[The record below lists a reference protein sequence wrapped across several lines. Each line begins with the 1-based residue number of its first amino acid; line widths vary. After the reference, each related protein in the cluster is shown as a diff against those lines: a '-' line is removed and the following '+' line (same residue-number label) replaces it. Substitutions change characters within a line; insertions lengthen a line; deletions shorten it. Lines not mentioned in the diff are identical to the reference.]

1 MTHWSSLF
9 YSFGP
14 SISLP
19 IFEGGTLVANLHL
32 SQAQQQEAALDYRKT
47 VLMALRDV
55 DNALAVYRTDQA
67 RRTALGDSVTALQA
81 SFDLARD
88 SYRKGLVTFINVL
101 DAERQLS
108 DAQQQYAQGTTQVST
123 DLVALYKALG
133 GGWQADAAVSGGV
146 DDGAA
151 GVAQAPGS

>member
-1 MTHWSSLF
+1 
-9 YSFGP
+9 
-14 SISLP
+14 
-19 IFEGGTLVANLHL
+19 
-32 SQAQQQEAALDYRKT
+32 
-47 VLMALRDV
+47 
-55 DNALAVYRTDQA
+55 
-67 RRTALGDSVTALQA
+67 LQA

>member
-19 IFEGGTLVANLHL
+19 IFEGGALVANLHL
-32 SQAQQQEAALDYRKT
+32 SQAQQQQAALDYRKT
-47 VLMALRDV
+47 VLLALRDV

-67 RRTALGDSVTALQA
+67 RRAALGDSVSALQA
-81 SFDLARD
+81 SFELARD

-123 DLVALYKALG
+123 DLVSLYKALG
-133 GGWQADAAVSGGV
+133 GGWQADAAVSG
-146 DDGAA
+146 A
-151 GVAQAPGS
+151 GS